1 MPPVLLHQGAVA
13 VDRAAVAPAQLSFLL
28 CIEGNGIE
36 HQALLLC
43 ESIRRFG
50 GRYSGSPVIAVSP
63 RPEVPISAR
72 SRERLRE
79 MAVEHVS
86 LPLNRTGC
94 PYLTINRI
102 VAGAW
107 AERHLSTAYIV
118 VLDSDTIFATEP
130 PLLCCDAGARPVDCK
145 GSTSAGPTD
154 PKESY
159 WRRICE
165 IAGIGVEQLPWI
177 DTTTDHVRI
186 RSSFTGGFTVV
197 RRSCGILQKT
207 AEVFLAS
214 LRADLRPLRG
224 EAANV
229 FASTGHVGRDASEF
243 WGSSQAALSAAI
255 ATQASEL
262 LIYDDR
268 YNIPLHLLQPDSSNR
283 VAWPYCEPVLLHY
296 HWLTQPEHR
305 SALLSIIRCFRISDA
320 WLRWLS
326 EQLDLLHVA

>member
-1 MPPVLLHQGAVA
+1 MFVLHQGAVA
-13 VDRAAVAPAQLSFLL
+13 FDRAAIAPQQLSFLL

-36 HQALLLC
+36 QQALLLC

-50 GRYSGSPVIAVSP
+50 GRYGGSPIIAVSP
-63 RPEVPISAR
+63 RPDVPISAR

-79 MAVEHVS
+79 MDVGHVS
-86 LPLNRTGC
+86 LPLNRTGSA
-94 PYLTINRI
+94 YLTINRI

-130 PLLCCDAGARPVDCK
+130 AFFCCDAGARPVDVK
-145 GSTSAGPTD
+145 GSTSAGPAD

-159 WRRICE
+159 WQHICE
-165 IAGIGVEQLPWI
+165 IAGIGIEQLPWI
-177 DTTTDHVRI
+177 YTTTDDVRI
-186 RSSFTGGFTVV
+186 RASFNGGFTVV
-197 RRSCGILQKT
+197 RRLCGILQKT

-224 EAANV
+224 EAVDV
-229 FASTGHVGRDASEF
+229 FASTGYVGREAAEF

-255 ATQASEL
+255 AAHASEL
-262 LIYDDR
+262 LVYDDR
-268 YNIPLHLLQPDSSNR
+268 YNIPLHLMKPDCSNR
-283 VAWPYCEPVLLHY
+283 VAWPHCEPILLHY
-296 HWLTQPEHR
+296 HWLAQPEHR
-305 SALLSIIRCFRISDA
+305 SSLVSAVRCFRISDA

-326 EQLDLLHVA
+326 EQLDIAPVA